1 MPSTCPKR
9 VITEW
14 SKYATKSSD
23 GWGALDAPIRSE
35 EDLARRSL
43 PPHLRRMAETA
54 LALGADAG
62 FQPYGLR
69 RHAHGLGYGGHF
81 LSKSQGYST
90 SFSALKTARAAW
102 REAMRGGGHGGEK
115 ADRSLVRRLRAIGVG
130 WANPGEARWAEF
142 QQRQRSEERRL
153 GNEEWYSRTEQDM
166 ERWGAW

>member
-1 MPSTCPKR
+1 MWPSTPPRAPTAGAPSTPPSALKR
-9 VITEW
+9 TW
-14 SKYATKSSD
+14 
-23 GWGALDAPIRSE
+23 LDVRS
-35 EDLARRSL
+35 RRTCA
-43 PPHLRRMAETA
+43 RMAETA
-54 LALGADAG
+54 WALGADAG